1 MQRDNDDEAWRA
13 IVENFGERAD
23 LDPEPPAPEPVADA
37 PVAPAPAGPTG
48 WDETAPDDD
57 WTTDRFVPP
66 PPPPLPTTTPDRMV
80 AWAGLFGAPAILLVC
95 LVAGVDLPSLVA
107 YLLVAAFV
115 GGFLYL
121 VVQMPRGPRDP
132 DDDGAVI

>member
-1 MQRDNDDEAWRA
+1 MQRDDDDEAWRA
-13 IVENFGERAD
+13 IVENFGDRAD
-23 LDPEPPAPEPVADA
+23 LDPEPPAAEPVADA
-37 PVAPAPAGPTG
+37 PVEPAPAGPTA
-48 WDETAPDDD
+48 WDEAYPDAD

-66 PPPPLPTTTPDRMV
+66 PPPPLPTTSPDRMV
-80 AWAGLFGAPAILLVC
+80 AWVGLFGAPAILLAC
-95 LVAGVDLPSLVA
+95 LVLGVDLPGLLA